1 MRHKLKD
8 KLKGNWWMLNSG
20 KVIFILPGIRG
31 GGAERVV
38 LNLYKALE
46 LYLGCQCHIIALKK
60 EVEHNINGFRVHFI
74 DELAKVKKNGMH
86 RLTYRIKMALIIDQY
101 IDDNIG
107 SDSFILSNMISSDK
121 VMSQSRHRVL
131 HIMHSEYQKAF
142 LEGKPLVR
150 QFFIKRNI
158 EKIYKN
164 KPMSFVSK
172 GARDSFV
179 NNFNV
184 IGNKYVIYNPID
196 NNEIMRL
203 ANEESEK
210 IDHKYIVHVGRFN
223 RAKRHDLLLN
233 AFALT
238 KTDSKLVLFGSGK
251 LEKQIKQQIID
262 LNIQNRV
269 IIAGFKSNPYPYL
282 KASKGLVLTSDSE
295 GLGMVLL
302 EAQIL
307 GIPML
312 STDCSAGVREVV
324 GDHYAGLMPIDN
336 PVAIASFIDDML
348 ANPSKYI
355 QPIKNDFEP
364 QKIAMQY
371 DQLKISLIKNWPCK

>member
-164 KPMSFVSK
+164 KPMSFVSQ

-324 GDHYAGLMPIDN
+324 GDDYAGLMPIDN

-364 QKIAMQY
+364 KKIAMQY